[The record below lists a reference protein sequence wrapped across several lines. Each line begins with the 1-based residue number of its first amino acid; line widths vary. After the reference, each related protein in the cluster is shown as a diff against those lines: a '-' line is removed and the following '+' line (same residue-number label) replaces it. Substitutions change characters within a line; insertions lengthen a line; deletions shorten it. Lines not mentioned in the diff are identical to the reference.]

1 MAVPLFVFVVLLVF
15 TLVTTMPRPGER
27 CRPGLL
33 VAVAAPPGL
42 GGLHDFI
49 RLIFFTICLL
59 FWASAYAL

>member
-1 MAVPLFVFVVLLVF
+1 MAVLLFVFVVLLVF

-33 VAVAAPPGL
+33 VAVAPPGL

-49 RLIFFTICLL
+49 RLIFLTICLL
-59 FWASAYAL
+59 LCASEYAL